1 MRRSY
6 SSELEKIKSKNNRQ
20 SMQLM
25 SEEAV
30 LAKESGISY
39 GYLQAGLGP
48 DFEESEYPV
57 SSVSYI
63 TKTEAEDHKKVLA
76 FIR

>member
-1 MRRSY
+1 
-6 SSELEKIKSKNNRQ
+6 
-20 SMQLM
+20 M

-48 DFEESEYPV
+48 DFEESDYPV
-57 SSVSYI
+57 SSVAYI
-63 TKTEAEDHKKVLA
+63 TRTEAADHSKAMA

>member
-6 SSELEKIKSKNNRQ
+6 KSDLEKIRSKNNKR
-20 SMQLM
+20 SMELM

-48 DFEESEYPV
+48 DFEESDYPV
-57 SSVSYI
+57 SSVAYI
-63 TKTEAEDHKKVLA
+63 TRTEAADHSKAMA

>member
-6 SSELEKIKSKNNRQ
+6 KNDLEITRSKNNKRN
-20 SMQLM
+20 MELM

-30 LAKESGISY
+30 FAKESGISY

-57 SSVSYI
+57 SSVAYI
-63 TKTEAEDHKKVLA
+63 TRTEAADHSKAMA